1 MIAMSGGV
9 DSSVAAYLMQ
19 QKGYECI
26 AATMVLWDQD
36 AVRDAEAVAQR
47 LGIPFYSYD
56 AKDRFCRQVV
66 EPFIRVYAD
75 GGTPNPCVVCNK
87 TMKFGH
93 LLDLARE
100 AGCSHVVTGHYA
112 KIEKQNGRY
121 ILRKAPD
128 DVKDQSYF
136 LAGLS
141 QEQLSHILFPLGDLT
156 KEQVRQIALEQGFIN
171 AQKRDSQDICFI
183 PDGDYYEF
191 IKNYTGKD
199 YPCGPF
205 LDQNGKEL
213 GIHKGA
219 MAYTLGQRKGLG
231 LAMGA
236 PVYVTGKDMVKNTIT
251 VGPEALLFTT
261 TLYAEDLNF
270 MPFPT
275 LAAPMEVTAKA
286 RSRHKAQPAVIYPEG
301 DRVRVEFHEPQRALT
316 PGQAVV
322 FYNGE
327 LVVGSGRIT
336 DVVY

>member
-9 DSSVAAYLMQ
+9 DSSVAAWLMQ
-19 QKGYECI
+19 QQGYECI
-26 AATMVLWDQD
+26 GATMVLWDD
-36 AVRDAEAVAQR
+36 TALRDAEAVARR
-47 LGIPFYSYD
+47 LGMPFYSYD
-56 AKDRFCRQVV
+56 AKDLFCQKVI
-66 EPFIRVYAD
+66 EPFIQVYAD

-93 LLDLARE
+93 LLDLALE

-112 KIEKQNGRY
+112 KIEEVNGRY
-121 ILRKAPD
+121 VLRKAPD

-136 LAGLS
+136 LAGLT
-141 QEQLSHILFPLGDLT
+141 QQQLSHILFPLGDMN
-156 KEQVRQIALEQGFIN
+156 KEQVRQIAVEQGFIN
-171 AQKRDSQDICFI
+171 AGKRDSQDICFI

-191 IKNYTGKD
+191 IKCHTGKD
-199 YPCGPF
+199 YPCGAF
-205 LDQNGKEL
+205 LDEKGKEV

-236 PVYVTGKDMVKNTIT
+236 PVYVTGKDMEKNTVT
-251 VGPEALLFTT
+251 VGPESLLFST
-261 TLYAEDLNF
+261 TLYADELNF

-275 LAAPMEVTAKA
+275 LTAPMAVTAKA
-286 RSRHKAQPAVIYPEG
+286 RSRHKPQPAVIYPEG
-301 DRVRVEFHEPQRALT
+301 NRVRVVFNEPQRALT

-322 FYNGE
+322 FYDGD

-336 DVVY
+336 DVIY